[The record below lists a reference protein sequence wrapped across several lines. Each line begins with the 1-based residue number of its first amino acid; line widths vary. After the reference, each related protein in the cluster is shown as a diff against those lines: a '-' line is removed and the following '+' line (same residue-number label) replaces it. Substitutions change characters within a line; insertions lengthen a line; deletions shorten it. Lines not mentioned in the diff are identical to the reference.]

1 MDPLST
7 HLFMAYKA
15 ETGKAKRW
23 KKEPMRKKGRQT
35 HPNKGNSATV
45 RKMDGKHAIQRR
57 RMTGEKEQEKQE
69 VKK

>member
-1 MDPLST
+1 MHPLST

-15 ETGKAKRW
+15 ETDEAKRW
-23 KKEPMRKKGRQT
+23 TKKPVRKKEIQT
-35 HPNKGNSATV
+35 HPNKDNSATA

-57 RMTGEKEQEKQE
+57 MTGGKEQEKQG